1 MPRQFRFNIG
11 DLVRSHYQAPWIGII
26 TEREARKDTT
36 PLYTLKVVLDRTGRP
51 IPKRVRSQATTMDE
65 AWLDPYTPKSPDE
78 ADLIRAWA
86 APGAN
91 WTSLRDRVVRLAY
104 TRPDLKRHLLPL
116 LTERVASED
125 EEEEDR
131 LGERLNEAIDIEASV
146 ARLIDTIEPL
156 ADVDDTP
163 ALHAKALA
171 TALSNASTVENEADL
186 DANLKDASK
195 AADDLRQAL
204 QAAKRHLKGT
214 DDVGEDVKAAAE
226 EAIADG
232 LSLLRTIISDI
243 KAI

>member
-1 MPRQFRFNIG
+1 MPKGFRFDIG
-11 DLVRSHYQAPWIGII
+11 G
-26 TEREARKDTT
+26 
-36 PLYTLKVVLDRTGRP
+36 
-51 IPKRVRSQATTMDE
+51 
-65 AWLDPYTPKSPDE
+65 
-78 ADLIRAWA
+78 
-86 APGAN
+86 
-91 WTSLRDRVVRLAY
+91 TSLRNRVVRLAY
-104 TRPDLKRHLLPL
+104 TRPDLQRHLLPL
-116 LTERVASED
+116 LAERVASED

-146 ARLIDTIEPL
+146 ERLIDTIEPL
-156 ADVDDTP
+156 TDVDDTP

-171 TALSNASTVENEADL
+171 KALSNASTVENEADL

-204 QAAKRHLKGT
+204 QAAKRYLKGT